1 MIDGGLTEHELDLL
15 LVLAAEGG
23 VPEPLAQRE
32 DVVLDFRGLDLVV
45 GLNKID
51 GASRARAMFNLN
63 PYIKNAMYKI
73 HIKDFGA

>member
-45 GLNKID
+45 GLNEIN
-51 GASRARAMFNLN
+51 GGSRAR
-63 PYIKNAMYKI
+63 KS
-73 HIKDFGA
+73 